1 MIAPTQSRG
10 LVRFGAFDVDLRSG
24 ELHKDGVKIKLQ
36 EQPFRLLAL
45 LLEHPGEVVTR
56 DELRHRLW
64 PEDTF
69 VAFDDGLNTAIKKLR
84 DALGDSA
91 EKPRLIETLP
101 KHGYRFILPVTT
113 IATELSSEF
122 SAQAPGAGSRIL
134 RHPLWRN
141 VRSWSRSRT
150 VLPLAIGA
158 AALLLVAYLVRPPVG
173 PQAKP
178 GSGKIMLAVL
188 PFENLSGD
196 PEQEFFSDGMTEEMI
211 TQLGGLQPA
220 KLGVIAR
227 SSAMQYKHADKS
239 INEVGRELGVQY
251 VLEGSVRKAGDR
263 LRITAQLIQV
273 VDQTHMWAQTY
284 DLDVRDVLAIEGDV
298 ARAIADE
305 IRLKLTTEEQ
315 QRLAAARRPDSEAF
329 ELYLNGRYFSHRGL
343 DGMPPAV
350 ENFQRA
356 VAKDPDYALAYSGLA
371 DAYIV
376 QVFWGWESPEQALE
390 RAKAAAEKALAL
402 NSSLAEA
409 HASLANVKLY
419 SWDFRGAEQEFR
431 RALELN
437 PSYANAHHWLSHC
450 LVALG
455 RMDESL
461 AETNRALIF
470 DPLDLSIQ
478 THLGWHHYF
487 AREYDQAIAPIRKA
501 LESDTNSRRSRVGP
515 HAILGAVYEQKGM
528 YDEAIANFRDAVGQ
542 SGGIPVY
549 IAQLAHAQAT
559 SGNKAEA
566 LRLLEEL
573 KRPKHKYVPAEEIA
587 AVYAALGQKE
597 TAFQWLEQAY
607 QIRSASLINLKVDPR
622 FDSLRS
628 DQRFSDLVR
637 RIGLPE

>member
-1 MIAPTQSRG
+1 MNAPTQSRG
-10 LVRFGAFDVDLRSG
+10 LVRFGAYAVDLRSG
-24 ELHKDGVKIKLQ
+24 ELHKEGVKIKLQ

-56 DELRHRLW
+56 DELRQRLW

-69 VAFDDGLNTAIKKLR
+69 GAFDDGLNTAIKKLR

-101 KHGYRFILPVTT
+101 KHGYRFLLPVTA
-113 IATELSSEF
+113 ISLEPSSEF
-122 SAQAPGAGSRIL
+122 STQAPDAAGQVL
-134 RHPLWRN
+134 RHPLWRKAK
-141 VRSWSRSRT
+141 SWSRNRT
-150 VLPLAIGA
+150 VLLFASGA
-158 AALLLVAYLVRPPVG
+158 VALLLVVYLVRPHVR
-173 PQAKP
+173 PQATAA
-178 GSGKIMLAVL
+178 GGKIMLAVL
-188 PFENLSGD
+188 PFENLDGD
-196 PEQEFFSDGMTEEMI
+196 PEQDFFSDGMTEEMI

-227 SSAMQYKHADKS
+227 SSAMQYKRAKKS
-239 INEVGRELGVQY
+239 INDVGHELGVQY

-273 VDQTHMWAQTY
+273 VDQTHLWAQTY
-284 DLDVRDVLAIEGDV
+284 DRDVRDVLAIQGDV
-298 ARAIADE
+298 ARAVADE
-305 IRLKLTTEEQ
+305 IRLKLTPEQQ
-315 QRLAAARRPDSEAF
+315 QRLAAVRRADSEAF
-329 ELYLNGRYFSHRGL
+329 ELYLNGRYFFHRGA
-343 DGMPPAV
+343 DGMPRAV

-356 VAKDPDYALAYSGLA
+356 IAKDPDYALAYSGLS
-371 DAYIV
+371 DSYTV
-376 QVFWGWESPEQALE
+376 QVFWGSVAPKPALE
-390 RAKAAAEKALAL
+390 RAKAAAQKALAL

-409 HASLANVKLY
+409 HASLANVNLY
-419 SWDFRGAEQEFR
+419 SWDFRGSEQEFR

-437 PSYANAHHWLSHC
+437 PSYANAHHWFSHY

-487 AREYDQAIAPIRKA
+487 AREYDQAIAPIHKA
-501 LESDTNSRRSRVGP
+501 LEGDTSPRSRTVP

-542 SGGIPVY
+542 SGGFPVY
-549 IAQLAHAQAT
+549 VAQFAHAQAA
-559 SGNKAEA
+559 SGNRAEA
-566 LRLLEEL
+566 LRIVEEL
-573 KRPKHKYVPAEEIA
+573 KRLPKDKYVPPEEIA
-587 AVYAALGQKE
+587 AVYAALQQKE
-597 TAFQWLEQAY
+597 TAFEWLEQAY
-607 QIRSASLINLKVDPR
+607 QVRSASLINLKVDPR

-628 DQRFSDLVR
+628 DQRFSNLVR
-637 RIGLPE
+637 RVGLPE